1 MVIAELD
8 QLEAKIR
15 TAGELLTSLRD
26 GKRALE
32 LESQELRERV
42 RSLEAEVA
50 RRESEDLKPRL
61 TSLEEERAALIE
73 ERRLVAKRVED
84 LLAKFSQLEKS
95 LHA

>member
-1 MVIAELD
+1 MIIAELD

-15 TAGELLTSLRD
+15 TASELLTRLRD
-26 GKRALE
+26 EKRALE

-42 RSLEAEVA
+42 RSLESEVA
-50 RRESEDLKPRL
+50 RRDAEDLRPRL
-61 TSLEEERAALIE
+61 KSLEEERAALLE

-84 LLAKFSQLEKS
+84 LLAKLAQLEKS

>member
-1 MVIAELD
+1 MIIAELD

-15 TAGELLTSLRD
+15 TASELLTRLRD
-26 GKRALE
+26 EKRALE

-42 RSLEAEVA
+42 RSLESEVA
-50 RRESEDLKPRL
+50 RRDAEDLKPRL
-61 TSLEEERAALIE
+61 KSLEEERAALLE

-84 LLAKFSQLEKS
+84 LLAKLAQLEKS